1 MKYVKV
7 IDGYNHETHIMP
19 VIRRSGNMVVCELR
33 NVIGKGE
40 IYVPDTW
47 ITNQADTI
55 EELCDRFVFEYKKY
69 DENGQIVCR
78 FWRDYL
84 FMEVALETFNDCKI
98 KDKVIYG
105 AIITDKGLIY
115 VAKMNA
121 DGELVLI

>member
-1 MKYVKV
+1 MKYIRTENGVYEVSYEHNYYYETTYSKECCPAKNEVIKV
-7 IDGYNHETHIMP
+7 
-19 VIRRSGNMVVCELR
+19 
-33 NVIGKGE
+33 
-40 IYVPDTW
+40 
-47 ITNQADTI
+47 ADNI
-55 EELCDRFVFEYKKY
+55 PELCDRFVFEYKKY

-115 VAKMNA
+115 VAKMNKE
-121 DGELVLI
+121 GEFELI